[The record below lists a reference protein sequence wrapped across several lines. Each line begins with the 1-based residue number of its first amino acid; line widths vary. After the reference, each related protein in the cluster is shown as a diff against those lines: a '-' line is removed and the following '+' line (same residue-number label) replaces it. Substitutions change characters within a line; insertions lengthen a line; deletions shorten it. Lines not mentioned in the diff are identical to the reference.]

1 MDKVLTETKKKFT
14 LSRKQV
20 EYLIP
25 VLHFLATFLIERSR
39 FIFSRNWSYVNE
51 IARADVISDKAELV
65 ITYIISKIFAGII
78 IFLLWKMI
86 FGVVNGRIPKSCVI
100 LFGVIYLIGL
110 VVGWFFFPD
119 MFSLAIDNY
128 TTYSQSIRFLPTYW
142 QSIYTG
148 GLYAGFM
155 MIVPHPF
162 AIFAFQWL
170 AFVAVVAYIY
180 CKVDG
185 WLAGSGAKYLVL
197 LFFVLPETYDL
208 VFDAYRNNYYAMLC
222 MFYFAYLFFAA
233 RKGEKKDHI
242 AEMIVITVLSA
253 FIMVW
258 RSEGILIGAA
268 GMLYLCLFAYKL
280 HWKRLLS
287 LGVVFICS
295 FCLLSSLQDI
305 GAKKYYGEDY
315 MIINTTDVL
324 YGIFNDPNA
333 NLSYE
338 GAEEDLAAIEAV
350 VPVQV
355 LKEAGMTGYRN
366 YNFTMGRPNFNQ
378 SLADDETA
386 AAYMAAYYRIIS
398 KNVAGYLNIQANVF
412 FQALQIDAKHIAYD
426 YQGEKISN
434 LEYFDY
440 YRWKIGR
447 SELKDTFY
455 TEVWEVN
462 EIRILVNSI
471 FAWMMQMWRELWN
484 NTGINV
490 ILHAVAIIADILI
503 VCVEFIKWIVEKK
516 GKHFGNFMLFTV
528 LIGEFAAV
536 LLFMPVGRR
545 AYMFPMLYSSY
556 LLIFLYVG
564 EKIKA
569 SKQVQIKSEN
579 GENDGK

>member
-1 MDKVLTETKKKFT
+1 LTETKKKFT
-14 LSRKQV
+14 LSRKQL

-25 VLHFLATFLIERSR
+25 IVHFLTTFFIERSR
-39 FIFSRNWSYVNE
+39 FVFSRNWNYVNE
-51 IARADVISDKAELV
+51 IARADVISDQAELV
-65 ITYIISKIFAGII
+65 ITYIISKVFAGIL

-86 FGVVNGRIPKSCVI
+86 FGVVNGKIPKSCVI
-100 LFGVIYLIGL
+100 LFGAIYLIGL
-110 VVGWFFFPD
+110 VVGVFIFPD

-128 TTYSQSIRFLPTYW
+128 TTYSMSIRFLPTYW

-148 GLYAGFM
+148 ALYAGFM
-155 MIVPHPF
+155 MIFPHPF
-162 AIFAFQWL
+162 AIFAFQWM

-197 LFFVLPETYDL
+197 ILFVLPETYDC

-222 MFYFAYLFFAA
+222 LFYFTYLFFAA
-233 RKGEKKDHI
+233 RKGEKKDSI
-242 AEMIVITVLSA
+242 VEMIVITVLSA

-287 LGVVFICS
+287 LAVAFVCS
-295 FCLLSSLQDI
+295 FCLLSGLQEI
-305 GAKKYYGEDY
+305 GAKKYYGQDY

-324 YGIFNDPNA
+324 YGILNNPNA

-350 VPVQV
+350 VPLQV

-398 KNVAGYLNIQANVF
+398 NNVTDYLNIQINNF
-412 FQALQIDAKHIAYD
+412 FSALQIGGKHTTYT
-426 YQGEKISN
+426 YQGEKITD
-434 LEYFDY
+434 LENFDY
-440 YRWKIGR
+440 YRWKIGH
-447 SELKDTFY
+447 SELKSTFY
-455 TEVWEVN
+455 TEVWEVS
-462 EIRILVNSI
+462 EFRIFVKSVL
-471 FAWMMQMWRELWN
+471 AWMIQVWKELWT

-490 ILHAVAIIADILI
+490 FLHALVLIGDVLILG
-503 VCVEFIKWIVEKK
+503 VEFIRWCSEKRSR
-516 GKHFGNFMLFTV
+516 HFGYVMLFTV
-528 LIGEFAAV
+528 LLGQFAAV
-536 LLFMPVGRR
+536 LLFMPSSRA

-556 LLIFLYVG
+556 LLIFLYFY
-564 EKIKA
+564 EKIKE